1 MGWRPTTTHGTRL
14 LHLGQMGL
22 LDPVHSSSNP
32 RMMLAQTQQSL
43 IHTILS
49 RKLSRSMVSMF
60 LQIISKDL
68 INLTN
73 SYTWFE
79 YRFVILTCSSD
90 SVKPIFINMYQH
102 SLKQMSFGFVS
113 WTRLH
118 DTFVGNALIVPNNN
132 G

>member
-1 MGWRPTTTHGTRL
+1 
-14 LHLGQMGL
+14 
-22 LDPVHSSSNP
+22 
-32 RMMLAQTQQSL
+32 MMLAQTQQSL
-43 IHTILS
+43 VHTIIS
-49 RKLSRSMVSMF
+49 RKLSRSIVSMF

-73 SYTWFE
+73 SHTWFE

-90 SVKPIFINMYQH
+90 SAKPIFINMYQH

-113 WTRLH
+113 WTTLH